1 RPLLVGKLA
10 RWRAIEAKQVARAMI
25 ALSKQ
30 PVGIEIIENEQ
41 LLTL

>member
-1 RPLLVGKLA
+1 
-10 RWRAIEAKQVARAMI
+10 QVARAMI